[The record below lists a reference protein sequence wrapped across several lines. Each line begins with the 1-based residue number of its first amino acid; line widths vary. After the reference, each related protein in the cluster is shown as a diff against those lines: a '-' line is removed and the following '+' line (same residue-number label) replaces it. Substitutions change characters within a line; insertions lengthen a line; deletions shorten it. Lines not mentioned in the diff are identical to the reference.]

1 MSSVGL
7 SEWSHISP
15 LRGTKGSAMKNLIS
29 AFLKDESGA
38 TAIEYALIAAG
49 ISIAIITVVST
60 LGSKLNTIFTNITTK
75 LG

>member
-1 MSSVGL
+1 MQY
-7 SEWSHISP
+7 
-15 LRGTKGSAMKNLIS
+15 LRKIIRNVK
-29 AFLKDESGA
+29 GA

-49 ISIAIITVVST
+49 ISIAIITVVAT